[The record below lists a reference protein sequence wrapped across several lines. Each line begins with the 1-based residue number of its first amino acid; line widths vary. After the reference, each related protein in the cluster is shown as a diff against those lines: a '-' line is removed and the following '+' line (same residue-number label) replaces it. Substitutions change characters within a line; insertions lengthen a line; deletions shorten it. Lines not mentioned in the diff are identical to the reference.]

1 MNLYFLNGTR
11 KGEQWEL
18 VPPGICIG
26 READNDIQLLI
37 AGVSRYHAKIE
48 YTPDGKWK
56 IMDLGSTNGTKVD
69 GKKITQPRLL
79 EPGME
84 IVIGEQII
92 RYDQDFN
99 QTAGSKSDATAQPV
113 IVPPATR
120 PASSGAPVIK
130 VLPAEKI
137 PEPEAAEAHNIT
149 EKMDFDLFSGKKK
162 KATNGPA
169 TETSPA
175 SAPKKRIVNLL
186 FMLLV
191 TVMVCVVLM
200 VFFFLSG
207 GKTEPAEKRT
217 VQTVRNPFFLEYEK
231 TIISKDNVFRFSVT
245 IENDSARFQ
254 LNDLKYQRRFAKGIK
269 NLDEDLL
276 KELKREIQGTDFMK
290 ITSEAPGSP
299 DKGVDECRTLTIGY
313 DKSLNSVTVR
323 NNYPM
328 RSFETI
334 EYAIN
339 RFADGYGLKTISL
352 SQKEMREE
360 AERSFLKAEE
370 LFANYQAK
378 PENLRNAILRYQ
390 IAIDFLDQFDPKP
403 KQWITAKRKLA
414 EAEQLMHKA
423 IKDAEFNINVLY
435 KKKDYA
441 GAVNEC
447 GKLMQIID
455 PEHKSYQKIRDLKI
469 TLEKKLSVQKKKR
482 RR

>member
-1 MNLYFLNGTR
+1 MNLYFLNGAR

-18 VPPGICIG
+18 IPPGICIG

-56 IMDLGSTNGTKVD
+56 IMDLGSTNGTKVN
-69 GKKITQPRLL
+69 GTKITRPQLL
-79 EPGME
+79 EPGTE
-84 IVIGEQII
+84 IAIGEQII
-92 RYDQDFN
+92 RYDQDF
-99 QTAGSKSDATAQPV
+99 AQPAPVKLEPAAAPV
-113 IVPPATR
+113 IVPQPEP
-120 PASSGAPVIK
+120 PASAGPPVLK

-137 PEPEAAEAHNIT
+137 PEPQSADAHNIT
-149 EKMDFDLFSGKKK
+149 EKIDFDLFSGKKK
-162 KATNGPA
+162 NDPAGPA
-169 TETSPA
+169 ADAGPS
-175 SAPKKRIVNLL
+175 SPKKRILNLL

-191 TVMVCVVLM
+191 TVMVCVVLL
-200 VFFFLSG
+200 VFYFLSA
-207 GKTEPAEKRT
+207 GKQQPTEKRT

-231 TIISKDNVFRFSVT
+231 TIISKDNVFRFSVV

-254 LNDLKYQRRFAKGIK
+254 LNDLKYQRKFAKGIK

-299 DKGVDECRTLTIGY
+299 ENGKDETRILTIGY
-313 DKSLNSVTVR
+313 DKSMNSVTVR
-323 NNYPM
+323 NNYAM
-328 RSFETI
+328 QSFETI
-334 EYAIN
+334 EYAIS
-339 RFADGYGLKTISL
+339 RFADGYGLKTIAL
-352 SQKEMREE
+352 SQEQMRKE
-360 AERSFLKAEE
+360 AERSFIKAEE
-370 LFANYQAK
+370 LFANYQAR

-390 IAIDFLDQFDPKP
+390 ITIDFLDQFDPKP
-403 KQWITAKRKLA
+403 EQWTTAKRKLT
-414 EAEQLMHKA
+414 EAEKLMHKA

-455 PEHKSYQKIRDLKI
+455 PDHKSYQKIRDLKI
-469 TLEKKLSVQKKKR
+469 TLEKKLSAQKKKR
-482 RR
+482 KN

>member
-56 IMDLGSTNGTKVD
+56 IMDLGSTNGTKVN
-69 GKKITQPRLL
+69 GTKITQPQLL

-84 IVIGEQII
+84 IIIGEQII
-92 RYDQDFN
+92 RYDQNFEEPV
-99 QTAGSKSDATAQPV
+99 AVRPSPAQPV
-113 IVPPATR
+113 VIPVGK
-120 PASSGAPVIK
+120 PASSGAPILKPV
-130 VLPAEKI
+130 PAGTI
-137 PEPEAAEAHNIT
+137 PEAQPAEAHNLT

-162 KATNGPA
+162 TAPAGP
-169 TETSPA
+169 TPETGSN
-175 SAPKKRIVNLL
+175 SGPKKRITNLL
-186 FMLLV
+186 FALLV
-191 TVMVCVVLM
+191 TVMVCVVIA
-200 VFFFLSG
+200 VFVYLSG
-207 GKTEPAEKRT
+207 GKQNPAEKKA
-217 VQTVRNPFFLEYEK
+217 VQSVRNPFFLEYEK
-231 TIISKDNVFRFSVT
+231 TIRSKDNVFRFSVV

-254 LNDLKYQRRFAKGIK
+254 LNDLKYQRKFVKGIK
-269 NLDEDLL
+269 SLDADLL
-276 KELKREIQGTDFMK
+276 KELKRKIQGTDFMK
-290 ITSEAPGSP
+290 ITSEPPGSP
-299 DKGVDECRTLTIGY
+299 ENGVDECRTLTIGY
-313 DKSLNSVTVR
+313 DSNLNSVTVR
-323 NNYPM
+323 NNYPLS
-328 RSFETI
+328 SFETI
-334 EYAIN
+334 ENAIN

-370 LFANYQAK
+370 LFANYQAR

-390 IAIDFLDQFDPKP
+390 ITIDFLDQFDPKP
-403 KQWITAKRKLA
+403 QQWITAKRKLT

-441 GAVNEC
+441 GAVSEC
-447 GKLMQIID
+447 GKLLLIID

-469 TLEKKLSVQKKKR
+469 TLEKKLAEQKKKR
-482 RR
+482 KN